1 MSRIYK
7 RKGSPY
13 WWYRN
18 GTPPHRIRRSTG
30 TQDRKVAIRIQAKW
44 DQEIALQRS
53 GVEVATIDLQIPFR
67 QYIDQVM
74 SNKGK
79 KQAQCIKSALNVF
92 MNLNPGTTNKHLTSF
107 FYRNILPIVRLW
119 GVHQR
124 LLMKITR

>member
-7 RKGSPY
+7 RRGSPY
-13 WWYRN
+13 WWYTA
-18 GTPPHRIRRSTG
+18 GTPPHRVKKSTEAK
-30 TQDRKVAIRIQAKW
+30 DKKVAIRIQAKW

-53 GVEVATIDLQIPFR
+53 GIEVATIDLQIPFR

-92 MNLNPGTTNKHLTSF
+92 MGNNILPHF
-107 FYRNILPIVRLW
+107 YYRNILPNVKQW
-119 GVHQR
+119 VGHQR
-124 LLMKITR
+124 LLMRITK